1 MYVQCLHV
9 CLDFIR
15 RTTQPGH
22 NRFFLIPPKNLYS
35 NQATQKNTC
44 QIFVPQKI
52 PESKISNPKK
62 SFDHPRQLKSR
73 VPPLGSMYYFVRKVA
88 EFCWVFSF
96 VEVCTK
102 LNLRNLSV
110 KMTEASNCTELEQVV
125 HTHRTL
131 CQSDW
136 PLRAGLPKSQSSLL
150 NISFHFGDT
159 CSHCTKVWHRTYPI
173 WNIPLS
179 RSERYSFAPC
189 RNRVKVT
196 DWSCVKSSS
205 IWWSFQASTKATW
218 YNYLVWT

>member
-9 CLDFIR
+9 CLDFVR

-62 SFDHPRQLKSR
+62 SFDHPRHLKSR

-131 CQSDW
+131 CQSNW
-136 PLRAGLPKSQSSLL
+136 PMRAGLPKSQSSLL

-159 CSHCTKVWHRTYPI
+159 CSHCTKVFTKPI
-173 WNIPLS
+173 
-179 RSERYSFAPC
+179 RYETFHSQDQSGTASLLAEIAL
-189 RNRVKVT
+189 KSLT
-196 DWSCVKSSS
+196 D
-205 IWWSFQASTKATW
+205 
-218 YNYLVWT
+218 LVWKVALSGEVFKPAQKLLGIII